1 MPDGDSNPALG
12 SRTASCFL
20 GYDDN
25 ALCILAALL
34 IHTIFDDTVFPCREG
49 VSMRKAEVSFDA
61 DIPWAGKELNTLPG
75 GLDSSTSR
83 SVSIFWR
90 SSFTCRHLQTGS
102 SSESFVSSSA
112 TILERM
118 AALCSALQSIAS
130 NKSQAIENAE
140 GWFELFRG
148 EHVFCWNSIVSTA
161 EAAGG
166 LRRVARNQLVI

>member
-1 MPDGDSNPALG
+1 MLKDSWFCG
-12 SRTASCFL
+12 IEKQSCFFPSPCTQEFNSVVERPIRTL
-20 GYDDN
+20 CEM
-25 ALCILAALL
+25 ALARPKLL
-34 IHTIFDDTVFPCREG
+34 NRLHDVCLMETATQRFNQGQPVVSWGMTTMHCAYLPRYRSIFDDTVFPCWEG

-118 AALCSALQSIAS
+118 AALS
-130 NKSQAIENAE
+130 
-140 GWFELFRG
+140 
-148 EHVFCWNSIVSTA
+148 
-161 EAAGG
+161 
-166 LRRVARNQLVI
+166 

>member
-12 SRTASCFL
+12 SRPASCFL

-25 ALCILAALL
+25 ALCILAYRS
-34 IHTIFDDTVFPCREG
+34 IFDDTVFPCREG

-83 SVSIFWR
+83 SVSIFFR

-112 TILERM
+112 TILERL

-140 GWFELFRG
+140 VVR
-148 EHVFCWNSIVSTA
+148 VVSW
-161 EAAGG
+161 
-166 LRRVARNQLVI
+166 